1 MSASLGRGVPRCAL
15 LVVACA
21 VFVLGLVPAAS
32 AAVRIEKMIAKPITA
47 KSSCSTNST
56 PTVDAQSGKYTDFCL
71 ALALNGGGDPELG
84 GIPGLG
90 DDAKNMKISLASGQI
105 GSPRAATMCTV
116 SRFRSTNGCSNA
128 SQVGQVS
135 AAVEGL
141 VPLNESLL
149 QGKVFNL
156 EPAGTEAAR
165 LGLQIEVVLPG
176 LPGVPAIK
184 LESAIRLRADDGGLD
199 ATVENAPREFLGIP
213 IEMRRLGLR
222 LWGSTKDHPSLK
234 EGFTSNPTDCSKPAV
249 GRVRIESYRGQV
261 TTASDSYTPTDCG
274 TLEYSMTSDILTNR
288 EADAP
293 TFATA
298 EIRVPAPKEPRVIAH
313 VKAAELVMPEG
324 FELSPT
330 AASGA
335 PLEGCTDEQFDRF
348 SEAAVRCPEASKIGE
363 VEFDSPVLPKGAIKG
378 PIFLGMPVP
387 GKKLRFVA
395 TAALGPQEDAVRVK
409 LEAVAT
415 VNPENGQVT
424 VRMEGLPPVP
434 FTLFRFT
441 FRGGNN
447 AIVASPRTCG
457 VRRQRTTASLFSG
470 QPDVTATSGIVTDR
484 GCTDPNAFSPVL
496 GAATSPSQAGA
507 DTAVITTLER
517 PDKHARI
524 ANAVV
529 RLPPGLLGRL
539 GAAAQ
544 CNLGDAATGDCP
556 AETRIGGVVAT
567 AGPGPEPLKLGGDVY
582 LTQGQG
588 GDPAGL
594 TITANAR
601 FGPIDLGKVVVPG
614 RLQVRD
620 EDKGLNLVVENVPQ
634 RQEGISTAIRALE
647 VRLDKPGF
655 ALNATNCAP
664 MQLTATLGSD
674 LGGSADV
681 AAPYQATGCEN
692 LPYAPKLTAI
702 ITGGAKEA
710 AQDGHP
716 GVSTSLTQAP
726 GEANTKKVELL
737 LPAGVSVDVNR
748 INRAC
753 PIATFE
759 AGGCPATS
767 VLGKASA
774 TTPLLNDAL
783 SGPVTMVQV
792 PGAPLPE
799 LRIQLSGV
807 LPITLAG
814 KISAGPNQ
822 RLLTTVEPVPDVP
835 LSRFDLSFNGG
846 DESVLQAGK
855 DLCADPNLTFD
866 GTFVSQ
872 AGPTYQAS
880 TPVEIP
886 GCGPTATL
894 RVSSLKAGRPSMDLR
909 VVGARNRLKTVQLVV
924 PKGMEFQRA
933 AVVRKRL
940 RISATGLKRGSKA
953 RVSVSGTSIRVSVP
967 SGQSARVLRV
977 RIAKGGVRV
986 SQRLRRSSG
995 RLTFRLNAS
1004 QVGTANT
1011 QSTLRVRPGAR

>member
-1 MSASLGRGVPRCAL
+1 MSALLGRGVPVCTLPVIAGAL
-15 LVVACA
+15 MLFGSA
-21 VFVLGLVPAAS
+21 PAS
-32 AAVRIEKMIAKPITA
+32 AAVRVDKIIAKPVT
-47 KSSCSTNST
+47 KSSSCSTKST
-56 PTVDAQSGKYTDFCL
+56 PIVEPQSGKYADFCL

-105 GSPRAATMCTV
+105 GSPRAAPTCTPQK
-116 SRFRSTNGCSNA
+116 FRSTNGCSNA
-128 SQVGQVS
+128 SQVGSVS

-141 VPLNESLL
+141 VPLTESLL

-156 EPAGTEAAR
+156 DPVGTEAAR

-199 ATVENAPREFLGIP
+199 ATVQNAPREFLGIP

-222 LWGSTKDHPSLK
+222 LWGSTADHPTMR

-249 GRVRIESYRGQV
+249 GKVSIESYGGHV

-274 TLEYSMTSDILTNR
+274 TLDYSMTSDILTNR

-313 VKAAELVMPEG
+313 VQEAELVMPEG

-335 PLEGCTDEQFDRF
+335 PLAGCTDEQFDRF
-348 SEAAVRCPEASKIGE
+348 GEGPVKCPEASRIGE

-378 PIFLGMPVP
+378 PIFLGMPTP

-395 TAALGPQEDAVRVK
+395 TAALGPEDDAVRVK

-415 VNPENGQVT
+415 VNPDTGQVT
-424 VRMEGLPPVP
+424 VRMSGLPPVP

-457 VRRQRTTASLFSG
+457 VREQRTTAVLFSG
-470 QPDVTATSGIVTDR
+470 QPNVTATSGIPTDQ
-484 GCTDPNAFSPVL
+484 GCTDPATFSPSL
-496 GAATSPSQAGA
+496 GAATTPSQAGA
-507 DTAVITTLER
+507 DTTVITTLER

-524 ANAVV
+524 ASATV

-544 CNLGDAATGDCP
+544 CNLGDAASGNCP
-556 AETRIGGVVAT
+556 ADTKIGSVVAT
-567 AGPGPEPLKLGGDVY
+567 AGPGPEPLRLGGDVY

-588 GDPAGL
+588 TDPAGL
-594 TITANAR
+594 TITANAM

-620 EDKGLNLVVENVPQ
+620 ADKGLNLVVERVPQ

-664 MQLTATLGSD
+664 QQLTATLGSD

-681 AAPYQATGCEN
+681 TAPYQATGCEN
-692 LPYAPKLTAI
+692 LPYVPKLSAI
-702 ITGGAKEA
+702 LTGGAKEA

-716 GVSTSLTQAP
+716 GLTATLAQGP

-737 LPAGVSVDVNR
+737 LPAGISVDVTR

-753 PIATFE
+753 PIATFQ

-767 VLGKASA
+767 RLGKAVAS
-774 TTPLLNDAL
+774 TPLLSTPL
-783 SGPVTMVQV
+783 TGPVTMVQV

-799 LRIQLSGV
+799 LRIELNGV

-814 KISAGPNQ
+814 TISAGPNQ
-822 RLLTTVEPVPDVP
+822 RLRTTVDPVPDVP
-835 LSRFDLSFNGG
+835 LSRFELSFSGG

-855 DLCADPNLTFD
+855 NLCAESNVTFD

-872 AGPTYQAS
+872 AGSTYTS
-880 TPVEIP
+880 TTPVEIA
-886 GCGPTATL
+886 GCGPAATL
-894 RVSSLKAGRPSMDLR
+894 KVSSLKRGRPSLDLR

-924 PKGMEFQRA
+924 PKGMEFQRS
-933 AVVRKRL
+933 AVVKRRL
-940 RISATGLKRGSKA
+940 RISASGLKKGAKA
-953 RVSVSGTSIRVSVP
+953 RVTVTGQSIRVTVP
-967 SGQSARVLRV
+967 SGQSAKVLRV
-977 RIAKGGVRV
+977 RMRAGGVRV
-986 SQRLRRSSG
+986 STRLRRSTG
-995 RLTFRLNAS
+995 RLSFRLNAS
-1004 QVGTANT
+1004 QVGAANT
-1011 QSTLRVRPGAR
+1011 RSTLRVRPGGS

>member
-1 MSASLGRGVPRCAL
+1 MSASLGRGVLRCAL

-21 VFVLGLVPAAS
+21 VSVLAVAPAAS
-32 AAVRIEKMIAKPITA
+32 AVVRVDRIIAKPVTKA
-47 KSSCSTNST
+47 SSCSTNST
-56 PTVDAQSGKYTDFCL
+56 PTVEAQAGKYTDFCL

-105 GSPRAATMCTV
+105 GSPRAAITCTPQ
-116 SRFRSTNGCSNA
+116 RFRSTNGCSNA

-141 VPLNESLL
+141 VPLTESLL

-156 EPAGTEAAR
+156 DPEGTEAAR

-199 ATVENAPREFLGIP
+199 ATVQNAPREFLGIP
-213 IEMRRLGLR
+213 IEMRRLALR
-222 LWGSTKDHPSLK
+222 LWGSTKDHPSMK
-234 EGFTSNPTDCSKPAV
+234 EGFTSNPTDCSKPSTT
-249 GRVRIESYRGQV
+249 RVQIESWRGDK
-261 TTASDSYTPTDCG
+261 TAASDSYTPTDCG
-274 TLEYSMTSDILTNR
+274 TLDYSMTSDIVTNR

-298 EIRVPAPKEPRVIAH
+298 EIRVPAPKEPRV
-313 VKAAELVMPEG
+313 KEAELVMPEG

-348 SEAAVRCPEASKIGE
+348 GEGPVKCPEASRIGE
-363 VEFDSPVLPKGAIKG
+363 VEFDSPVLLKGAIKG
-378 PIFLGMPVP
+378 PIFLGMPTP

-395 TAALGPQEDAVRVK
+395 TAALGPQDDAVRVK

-415 VNPENGQVT
+415 VNPDTGQVT

-457 VRRQRTTASLFSG
+457 SRPQRTIATLFSG
-470 QPDVTATSGIVTDR
+470 QPDVTATSNIVTDQ
-484 GCTDPNAFSPVL
+484 GCTDPNAFSPAL

-507 DTAVITTLER
+507 DTAVITTLAR

-524 ANAVV
+524 ASAVV

-544 CNLGDAATGDCP
+544 CNLSDAATGNCP
-556 AETRIGGVVAT
+556 ADTRIGGVVAT

-594 TITANAR
+594 TITANAM

-614 RLQVRD
+614 RLQIRD
-620 EDKGLNLVVENVPQ
+620 ADKGLNLVVERVPQ

-664 MQLTATLGSD
+664 MQITATLGSD

-692 LPYAPKLTAI
+692 LPYTPKLSAT

-716 GVSTSLTQAP
+716 GLSTALTQTP
-726 GEANTKKVELL
+726 GEANTKKVELI
-737 LPAGVSVDVNR
+737 LPEGISVDVTR

-774 TTPLLNDAL
+774 TTPLLLEPL

-799 LRIQLSGV
+799 IRIQLSGV

-822 RLLTTVEPVPDVP
+822 RLVTTVDPVPDVP
-835 LSRFDLSFNGG
+835 LSRFELSFNGG

-855 DLCADPNLTFD
+855 DLCAQSNVTFD

-872 AGPTYQAS
+872 AGGTYQGS
-880 TPVEIP
+880 TPVDIP
-886 GCGPTATL
+886 GCGPAATL
-894 RVSSLKAGRPSMDLR
+894 RVSSLKGGRPSLDLR
-909 VVGARNRLKTVQLVV
+909 VVGARNRLRTVQLVT
-924 PKGMEFQRA
+924 PKGMEVQRA

-940 RISATGLKRGSKA
+940 RVSAAGLKRGSKA
-953 RVSVSGTSIRVSVP
+953 RVSISGTSIRVSVP
-967 SGQSARVLRV
+967 SGQSARILRV
-977 RIAKGGVRV
+977 RLAKGSVRT
-986 SQRLRRSSG
+986 SKRLRRSSG

-1011 QSTLRVRPGAR
+1011 RTTLRVRPGAAR